1 MSCDDMNVV
10 MARGINKLTSGVR
23 CGRDVGDSKE
33 SEFPT
38 TAVFVRMLLVEIV
51 PVA

>member
-1 MSCDDMNVV
+1 
-10 MARGINKLTSGVR
+10 
-23 CGRDVGDSKE
+23 VGDSKE

-38 TAVFVRMLLVEIV
+38 TPIFVRMVLVEIV